1 MKHVL
6 LPPPS
11 KKFAVR
17 GVFTCALAC
26 LMMLISS
33 SVFAQSQTI
42 SGTVTDATTNSPLAG
57 AAIMVKGTTVGTISD
72 ADGSYRIKAKP
83 TDVLVC
89 TFFGYKSQEVTVG
102 NRSAVNFAIA
112 EDNTK
117 IDEVV
122 VVGYGTLKKTQ
133 LVGAVENLSG
143 EALEGRTNANITRSL
158 QGADSGS
165 EHHPDRR

>member
-1 MKHVL
+1 M
-6 LPPPS
+6 
-11 KKFAVR
+11 R

-133 LVGAVENLSG
+133 LEVLSRTSP
-143 EALEGRTNANITRSL
+143 AKRSKDVQMPTLPVRYRGRFRV
-158 QGADSGS
+158 
-165 EHHPDRR
+165 

>member
-72 ADGSYRIKAKP
+72 ADGSYRINAKP

-89 TFFGYKSQEVTVG
+89 TFFGYKSQEVMVG
-102 NRSAVNFAIA
+102 NRSGCQFC
-112 EDNTK
+112 
-117 IDEVV
+117 
-122 VVGYGTLKKTQ
+122 
-133 LVGAVENLSG
+133 
-143 EALEGRTNANITRSL
+143 
-158 QGADSGS
+158 
-165 EHHPDRR
+165 HCRR

>member
-83 TDVLVC
+83 TDVLV
-89 TFFGYKSQEVTVG
+89 TNLRKL
-102 NRSAVNFAIA
+102 RSAIA
-112 EDNTK
+112 RLSILPLQK
-117 IDEVV
+117 IIRKS
-122 VVGYGTLKKTQ
+122 TRW
-133 LVGAVENLSG
+133 LS
-143 EALEGRTNANITRSL
+143 
-158 QGADSGS
+158 
-165 EHHPDRR
+165 